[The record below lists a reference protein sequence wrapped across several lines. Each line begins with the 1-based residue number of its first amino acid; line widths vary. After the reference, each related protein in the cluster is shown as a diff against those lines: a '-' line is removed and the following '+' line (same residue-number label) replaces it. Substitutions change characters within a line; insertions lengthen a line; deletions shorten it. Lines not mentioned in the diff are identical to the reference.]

1 MLVSILSA
9 TAPREFMVSFDS
21 VPDYAPTSER
31 HMPTY
36 LEGIDTSLANVDH
49 MIRYAFVAPFIVGK
63 RVLDISCGTGYGTQF
78 MAQQG
83 AKEVVGVDVDES
95 AINFASKFHAHSQA
109 KFIQSD
115 AHYVQQLEDASF
127 DVIVSF
133 ETIEHLPNPRKFLI
147 ELKRLLK
154 PEGQLFLSCPND
166 YRISPWISEF
176 HLHKFRFS
184 EFRDLALSVFGEA
197 VFLGQHYSV
206 SSHIL
211 KPISPPTKGVR
222 FDSYQ
227 QSLPKDFFEREYLE
241 NISSIENADGY
252 LAIVNV
258 DESQLHN
265 QTSISQSAFQFLMRL
280 LSETLS
286 QPNDVARLNHEL
298 QQARLEL
305 EHMNQKVVAAQT
317 RIQAMESSK
326 FWQLRK
332 RWFQLKKAVGLRSQE

>member
-1 MLVSILSA
+1 MLSS
-9 TAPREFMVSFDS
+9 DS
-21 VPDYAPTSER
+21 DYAPTSER
-31 HMPTY
+31 HMPVY
-36 LEGIDTSLANVDH
+36 QEGTDTSLANVDH
-49 MIRYAFVAPFIVGK
+49 MIRYAFVAPFVAGK

-83 AKEVVGVDVDES
+83 AAEVVGVDVDES
-95 AINFASKFHAHSQA
+95 AVNFASKFHAHPHA

-133 ETIEHLPNPRKFLI
+133 ETLEHLPNPRKFLV

-184 EFRDLALSVFGEA
+184 EFRDLALSVFSEA

-206 SSHIL
+206 ASHIL
-211 KPISPPTKGVR
+211 KPIVPPAKGVR
-222 FDSYQ
+222 FESYQ
-227 QSLPKDFFEREYLE
+227 QPLPKDFFEREYLE

-258 DESQLHN
+258 DESLLQN
-265 QTSISQSAFQFLMRL
+265 QSSISQNAFQFLMRL
-280 LSETLS
+280 LCETLPQSGQIS
-286 QPNDVARLNHEL
+286 QLNQEL
-298 QQARLEL
+298 HQTRLEL
-305 EHMNQKVVAAQT
+305 ERVSQLAASAQT

-332 RWFQLKKAVGLRSQE
+332 MWFQMKRKIGSSSEE

>member
-1 MLVSILSA
+1 M
-9 TAPREFMVSFDS
+9 SFDS
-21 VPDYAPTSER
+21 VPDYTPTSER
-31 HMPTY
+31 HMPVY
-36 LEGIDTSLANVDH
+36 QDGIDTSLANIDH
-49 MIRYAFVAPFIVGK
+49 MIRYAFVAPFVVGK

-83 AKEVVGVDVDES
+83 AAEVIGVDVDEA
-95 AINFASKFHAHSQA
+95 AINFASKFHAHPQA

-115 AHYVQQLEDASF
+115 AHYVRQLEDTSF

-133 ETIEHLPNPRKFLI
+133 ETIEHLPNPRQFLV

-184 EFRDLALSVFGEA
+184 EFRELVLSMFGEA

-206 SSHIL
+206 SSHLL
-211 KPISPPTKGVR
+211 KPITSAAKGVR

-227 QSLPKDFFEREYLE
+227 QPLPKDFFECEYLE
-241 NISSIENADGY
+241 NISSVENADGY

-258 DESQLHN
+258 EESQLQN
-265 QTSISQSAFQFLMRL
+265 QTSSSQSAFQFLMRL

-286 QPNDVARLNHEL
+286 QPSQVAQLNHEL
-298 QQARLEL
+298 QQINHELQQTRLRLEQMTQSAVSA
-305 EHMNQKVVAAQT
+305 HT
-317 RIQAMESSK
+317 RIKAMESSK

-332 RWFQLKKAVGLRSQE
+332 AWFQLKKKVGLPAQE